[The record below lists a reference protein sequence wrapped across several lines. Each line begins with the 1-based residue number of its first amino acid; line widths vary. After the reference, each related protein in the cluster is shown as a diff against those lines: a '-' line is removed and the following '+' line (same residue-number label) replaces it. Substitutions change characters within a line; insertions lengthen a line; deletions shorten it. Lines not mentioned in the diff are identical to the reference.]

1 MLSVHDFTLSC
12 KHEEDICYLEHKD
25 HVLKV
30 GCRSC
35 CIKDTFFF
43 VEFFKQYLQYIYTMR
58 KLLINCFCLI
68 NKHNHQGQGVLLGH
82 FLCVLSRQDHFWSYV
97 LPTSKKSCAS
107 CPASSSTTLLYDCF
121 GWSSLVP
128 YRR

>member
-1 MLSVHDFTLSC
+1 MQEGRGYFLCRTQGLGA
-12 KHEEDICYLEHKD
+12 EGAREDSTSFRP
-25 HVLKV
+25 
-30 GCRSC
+30 CRTC

-82 FLCVLSRQDHFWSYV
+82 FLCVLSRQDQFWSYV
-97 LPTSKKSCAS
+97 LPASKKSCAS